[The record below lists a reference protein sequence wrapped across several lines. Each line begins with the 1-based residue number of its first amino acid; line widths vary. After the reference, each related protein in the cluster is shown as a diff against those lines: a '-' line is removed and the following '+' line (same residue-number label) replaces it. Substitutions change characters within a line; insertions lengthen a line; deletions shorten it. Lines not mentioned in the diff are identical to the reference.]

1 MVFADSKS
9 LTGFIQILGN
19 SEKINS
25 ELLIKNFSASVV
37 EIQYPKI
44 FFKKIKGLGRK
55 EVTPPHIVFT
65 KINPTKY
72 KIEVTGAY
80 NPYTLV
86 FLEQFSKKWE
96 LVDITTDSNSFR
108 RAISRFFAK
117 VGTMMSSPFIKDK
130 KVENNIVASYFN
142 GEVKEGVHQKT
153 FLAPSTF
160 ETWGKD
166 SIANYKHFQVNGYAN
181 GWNIEPKDMNG
192 KTNYTLILEMTAQKQ
207 LYPLLLI
214 SLLTFIFVL
223 LYFFIRFLWVNEKTS

>member
-1 MVFADSKS
+1 
-9 LTGFIQILGN
+9 
-19 SEKINS
+19 
-25 ELLIKNFSASVV
+25 
-37 EIQYPKI
+37 
-44 FFKKIKGLGRK
+44 
-55 EVTPPHIVFT
+55 
-65 KINPTKY
+65 
-72 KIEVTGAY
+72 
-80 NPYTLV
+80 
-86 FLEQFSKKWE
+86 
-96 LVDITTDSNSFR
+96 
-108 RAISRFFAK
+108 
-117 VGTMMSSPFIKDK
+117 MMSSPFIKDK